1 MNEKSV
7 KPLLIA
13 GVALLVLLIF
23 KNFDYS
29 DVNYSE
35 KPTIMRIWVTNTGD
49 KPVTPEMTSTMESFM
64 DAAIEFGCIS
74 AIFADDNERA
84 IAFTIWPNKETLD
97 VFKKSKPYEAN
108 VDRVLAAFVSAG
120 FEFPGDILFNTDVK
134 ILSFVD

>member
-1 MNEKSV
+1 M
-7 KPLLIA
+7 
-13 GVALLVLLIF
+13 IF

-49 KPVTPEMTSTMESFM
+49 KPITPEMTSTMESFM

-97 VFKKSKPYEAN
+97 VFKKSKP
-108 VDRVLAAFVSAG
+108 
-120 FEFPGDILFNTDVK
+120 
-134 ILSFVD
+134 